1 MGACVHALALCSL
14 FTLASN
20 IPFCTPYLQMTIGK
34 LLEMLYGSVGLVSGF
49 IQDATPFLEVDARSA
64 IEDLMKGGYGLEH
77 DMISGITGLPLAHP
91 WFVGPCF
98 YQRLKHMVLDKVAAR
113 SRGLR
118 AILTRQPMEGRQ
130 NQGGQKMGEMERD
143 ALIAHGSAMVLDDRS
158 RIASDAFKA
167 SVCRKCGTLGKVQE
181 ESLAGLKRGL
191 STSCRSCGTE
201 NAFSVLD
208 TTYCYAGL
216 LLGEL
221 EAMNIG
227 VKHKFRTT
235 EAPTA
240 SSKAPLV
247 PLAPLAPMAPM
258 SRTATE
264 VPAFRPMSNIFASMG
279 TEVANC

>member
-1 MGACVHALALCSL
+1 
-14 FTLASN
+14 
-20 IPFCTPYLQMTIGK
+20 
-34 LLEMLYGSVGLVSGF
+34 
-49 IQDATPFLEVDARSA
+49 
-64 IEDLMKGGYGLEH
+64 
-77 DMISGITGLPLAHP
+77 
-91 WFVGPCF
+91 
-98 YQRLKHMVLDKVAAR
+98 
-113 SRGLR
+113 
-118 AILTRQPMEGRQ
+118 
-130 NQGGQKMGEMERD
+130 
-143 ALIAHGSAMVLDDRS
+143 
-158 RIASDAFKA
+158 
-167 SVCRKCGTLGKVQE
+167 
-181 ESLAGLKRGL
+181 
-191 STSCRSCGTE
+191 
-201 NAFSVLD
+201 VLD